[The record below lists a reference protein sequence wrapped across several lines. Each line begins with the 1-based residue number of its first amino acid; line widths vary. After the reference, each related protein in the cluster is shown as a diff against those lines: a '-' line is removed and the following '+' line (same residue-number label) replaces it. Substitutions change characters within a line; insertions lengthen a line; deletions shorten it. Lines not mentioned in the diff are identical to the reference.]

1 MNKLFSMNV
10 FFISLL
16 ISLLGSNEIL
26 KNNISENKIE
36 KKSAPDHA
44 SGKWKHS
51 PLWLPD
57 THQ

>member
-36 KKSAPDHA
+36 KKIS
-44 SGKWKHS
+44 SGSLFRIKS
-51 PLWLPD
+51 VD
-57 THQ
+57 